1 VAVAERELQVL
12 ALQRSTVTDAGD
24 LELLLETLGDAFD
37 QIGDLRA
44 RAVPYMAC
52 ARLVSIRGATLTAPS
67 SNFTSTSSC
76 TTN

>member
-12 ALQRSTVTDAGD
+12 ALQRGAVTDAGD
-24 LELLLETLGDAFD
+24 LELLLETLGDALD
-37 QIGDLRA
+37 QVGDLRA
-44 RAVPYMAC
+44 RGAVEGLRTVGLEP
-52 ARLVSIRGATLTAPS
+52 RRDLTAPF